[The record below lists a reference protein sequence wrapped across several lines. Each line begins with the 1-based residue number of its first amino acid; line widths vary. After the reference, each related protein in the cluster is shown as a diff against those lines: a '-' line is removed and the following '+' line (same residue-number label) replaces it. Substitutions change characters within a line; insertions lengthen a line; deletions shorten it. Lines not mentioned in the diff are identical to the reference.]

1 LEQNSYKGVTILKKF
16 ILPFVLLFILAS
28 TFGTSFTAEAAKK
41 TPTPKTFT
49 AAEIQLKYD
58 MQELWIEHAWWT
70 RSVIV
75 SSIDGLKD
83 QEAVLNRLLL
93 NLVDIGNI
101 IKPYYG
107 EEAGTKLTALLREH
121 ILIAAK
127 IVEAAKKGDQANL
140 ANFNKEWYRNADE
153 IVAFLTSANPNWD
166 KKELTDMFHLHLKLT
181 TDEVVARLKKDW
193 QGDINSADLN
203 ENHLIHMADFLTNGI
218 VKQFPKKFK

>member
-1 LEQNSYKGVTILKKF
+1 MHIKGSTIMKKF
-16 ILPFVLLFILAS
+16 ILPFVLLFILTT

-41 TPTPKTFT
+41 TPAAKTFT
-49 AAEIQLKYD
+49 AAELQLRNE

-75 SSIDGLKD
+75 SSIGGLED

-93 NLVDIGNI
+93 NLVDISNLI
-101 IKPYYG
+101 EPYYG

-140 ANFNKEWYRNADE
+140 ANLNKEWYRNADE

-181 TDEVVARLKKDW
+181 TDEVVARLKNDW
-193 QGDINSADLN
+193 QGDIDAADLN
-203 ENHLIHMADFLTNGI
+203 ENHLIHMADILTDGI
-218 VKQFPKKFK
+218 VKQFPKRFK